1 MERKKSPTI
10 VKESGRSP
18 EKGGQLVKARGAA
31 KGKSSGADKSRLSSV
46 ANAIRVT
53 RAFTDDEYEMGIS
66 ELSKRLGLAKST
78 VHRHAA
84 TLLEAEFLEQNKE
97 TGKYRLGMVLFEL
110 GALVRRKMDVANEAR
125 PQLRSLMETTGETV
139 QLAIFDHLSVLY
151 INKMESRQA
160 VRMSSAVG
168 SRAPAYCTSVGKVL
182 LAEQPED
189 VIKKVIDA
197 GLVRY
202 SPRTITDPRALM
214 DELARVRTGGYA
226 VDDEEM
232 EVGLR
237 CVAAPIRMHDG
248 RVVAAIGVAA
258 PIQRMNKKIMQ
269 TCTPMVVASADAIS
283 RRLGYLPS
291 RARLHRAV

>member
-1 MERKKSPTI
+1 MERKKNTRLTPAAD
-10 VKESGRSP
+10 P
-18 EKGGQLVKARGAA
+18 DGGKAVA
-31 KGKSSGADKSRLSSV
+31 KGKPGRTGRPSSAGKARLSSV

-53 RAFTDDEYEMGIS
+53 KAFTDDEYEMGIS
-66 ELSKRLGLAKST
+66 DLSKRLGLAKST

-84 TLLEAEFLEQNKE
+84 TLVEAEFLEQNKE

-125 PQLRSLMETTGETV
+125 PQLRSLMEMTGETV

-182 LAEQPED
+182 LAHQPDE
-189 VIKKVIDA
+189 VIKRVVQA
-197 GLVRY
+197 GLERF
-202 SPRTITDPRALM
+202 SPKTITTASVLAA
-214 DELARVRTGGYA
+214 ELERVRAGGYA

-237 CVAAPIRMHDG
+237 CVAAPIRNHSG
-248 RVVAAIGVAA
+248 AVIAAIGVAA
-258 PIQRMNKKIMQ
+258 PIQRMNKKNMQ
-269 TCTPMVVASADAIS
+269 TCTPMVVAAADTIS
-283 RRLGYLPS
+283 RRLGYLPA
-291 RARLHRAV
+291 RTRLHRAV